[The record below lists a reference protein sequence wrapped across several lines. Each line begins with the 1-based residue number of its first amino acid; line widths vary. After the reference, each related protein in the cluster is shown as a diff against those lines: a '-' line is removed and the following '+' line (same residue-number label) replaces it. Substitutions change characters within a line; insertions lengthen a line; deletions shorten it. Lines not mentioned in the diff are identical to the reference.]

1 MGINMTLGE
10 MLEYIS
16 EYVNINV
23 YSFLGGCVL
32 AAYNGRNAIYESYN
46 DCMIEDMLISNGL
59 VEFWINELE

>member
-1 MGINMTLGE
+1 MGINMTIGE

-23 YSFLGGCVL
+23 YSFLGGHVL
-32 AAYNGRNAIYESYN
+32 TAYNRENAIDESYN
-46 DCMIEDMLISNGL
+46 DCMIEDMHIHNGL